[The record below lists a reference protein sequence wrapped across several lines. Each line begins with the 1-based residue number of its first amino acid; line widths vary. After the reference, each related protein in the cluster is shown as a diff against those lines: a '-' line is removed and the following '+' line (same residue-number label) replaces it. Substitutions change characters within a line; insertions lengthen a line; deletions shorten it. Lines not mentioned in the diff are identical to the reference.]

1 LAKCGVC
8 GSSYVKISANL
19 FGCAAARDRGTCA
32 NRLNIRT
39 ETLENT
45 ILDLLK
51 TRLMEPQLF
60 KAFCEEF
67 HREVNRLRI
76 DESSTLEAQ
85 RTALDKV
92 KRRTGKL
99 IELITEGD
107 APVQAMK
114 AELRTL
120 EAKQAELENIF
131 ASAQAPAPPI
141 HPALAE
147 VWPAPMSVSTRA
159 ASLSVSVSPIWTI
172 LCGTTTIADGETS
185 SSVGFCSSPMRRS
198 VQKSTS
204 DGG

>member
-1 LAKCGVC
+1 MGCCQAAAGHAITEAPAGKPQARVLGAATSPLSGTGLAKCGVC

-19 FGCAAARDRGTCA
+19 FGCAAARDRGTCV

-85 RTALDKV
+85 RTGLEKV

-99 IELITEGD
+99 IELITEDD

-114 AELRTL
+114 AELRAL
-120 EAKQAELENIF
+120 EAKQIELEKTL
-131 ASAQAPAPPI
+131 ASAQAPAPLI
-141 HPALAE
+141 RTHP
-147 VWPAPMSVSTRA
+147 VSTA
-159 ASLSVSVSPIWTI
+159 ATGRW
-172 LCGTTTIADGETS
+172 
-185 SSVGFCSSPMRRS
+185 
-198 VQKSTS
+198 
-204 DGG
+204 